1 MMSSLHDDINGG
13 SYSDATSSSSSAS
26 GDSINCSTNDV
37 AAKTATS
44 AAEEETCSI
53 SIKHKRRR
61 EKKKKKKQSN
71 KKSQHSLDHLRQRV
85 SHLMNIFEEKGWFIP
100 MPDLSNKSSIS
111 HNDQQNTKKNSG
123 KVWSNRN
130 YGADK
135 KRQRKASER
144 FILESRIL
152 QLETVLKDDYGVM
165 NP

>member
-1 MMSSLHDDINGG
+1 M
-13 SYSDATSSSSSAS
+13 
-26 GDSINCSTNDV
+26 
-37 AAKTATS
+37 
-44 AAEEETCSI
+44 
-53 SIKHKRRR
+53 R
-61 EKKKKKKQSN
+61 
-71 KKSQHSLDHLRQRV
+71 
-85 SHLMNIFEEKGWFIP
+85 IFEEKGWFIP
-100 MPDLSNKSSIS
+100 MPDPNNKSSTS
-111 HNDQQNTKKNSG
+111 DPDDNQQSTKKSSSG